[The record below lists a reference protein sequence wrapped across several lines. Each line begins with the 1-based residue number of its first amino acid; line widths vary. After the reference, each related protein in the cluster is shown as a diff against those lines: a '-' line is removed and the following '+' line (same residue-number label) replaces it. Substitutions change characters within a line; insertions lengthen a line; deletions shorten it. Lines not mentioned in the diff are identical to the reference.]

1 METASATATETPADL
16 DNTRR
21 FHRHDLGSF
30 VAPGMRSGTPEGF
43 LAVNVSRGG
52 MALLRMAH
60 SGRRKG
66 DLDLDGQFAWVG
78 VPLPELGRHVVALAE
93 VVHRHAY
100 GPLESVGLKF
110 RYLSP
115 EDQSALDRFLAE
127 REDADI
133 DFIHGVD

>member
-1 METASATATETPADL
+1 MQPTLSTPT
-16 DNTRR
+16 DNQRR
-21 FHRHDLGSF
+21 FDRFDLGSF

-52 MALLRMAH
+52 MSLLRLAE

-78 VPLPELGRHVVALAE
+78 VPLPTQGRHVVALAE
-93 VVHRHAY
+93 VMHRRMY
-100 GPLESVGLKF
+100 GPLESVGVKF

-115 EDQSALDRFLAE
+115 DDQAALDRYLADRAIE
-127 REDADI
+127 EEDI
-133 DFIHGVD
+133 DFLQHVD